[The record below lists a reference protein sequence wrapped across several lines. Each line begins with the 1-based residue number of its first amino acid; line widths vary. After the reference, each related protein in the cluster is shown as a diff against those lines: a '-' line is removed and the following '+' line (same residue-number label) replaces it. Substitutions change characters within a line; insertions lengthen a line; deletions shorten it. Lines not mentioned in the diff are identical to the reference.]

1 MSSATQKKPARNLW
15 SQTQSLEIEN
25 TSRTQDTR
33 PGEFGHLHGLLRAAQ
48 ERKASPEFPVDRAGD
63 LFDSST
69 RPDLAEQAQNFG
81 TAQSVDK
88 NDWATQENP
97 LPTRNPFADA
107 LANTGANGAKDQ
119 AQQPDATKTGE
130 APLGQSS
137 AKENLPAT
145 PTQAQ
150 LLAEMEKAAAQ
161 FTSVELQKVQAELRQ
176 EQLKAQKAT
185 VKLPDSD
192 LRTAAITDTPDSSAG
207 TGPILFYKQLAKT
220 AQLLLARRENLAQL
234 TTQMAQEKKAK
245 RKRAS
250 GAGQMESK
258 AVAQTREAQD
268 HLNDNEGSGNGRE

>member
-192 LRTAAITDTPDSSAG
+192 LRTR
-207 TGPILFYKQLAKT
+207 Y
-220 AQLLLARRENLAQL
+220 
-234 TTQMAQEKKAK
+234 
-245 RKRAS
+245 
-250 GAGQMESK
+250 
-258 AVAQTREAQD
+258 
-268 HLNDNEGSGNGRE
+268 H